1 VSFRRRLIVLAA
13 AAVASAVVL
22 GSVATYVIV
31 RADLRSSVDHQLGRL
46 AVAVTV
52 SSSARESANLDPNT
66 QRQITTIVNGK
77 ATAPRVNAL
86 FGRRLAD
93 RVRAALSASSRAAA
107 ATRQLVLPGTALEEP
122 IGYGQRVD
130 PSGRVLE
137 TNASSQ
143 LLPVTARTLAVANRR
158 SGSFYSDMT
167 IAGLHVRVLT
177 VPWERSAVQLA
188 LPLANVDH
196 TLNRLAWTLVFVS
209 LAGVALAALLGVLVG
224 RAALTPVNRLTS
236 TAERVSVTR
245 DLTERI
251 DVARRDELGR
261 LAASFNRMLGALEAS
276 ADAQRQLVADAS
288 HELRTPLASLLMNI
302 ELLAEGGPLPGRE
315 REQLLADV
323 AGQIRELTVLVGDL
337 VDLARQE
344 PLNGNAEEVR
354 LDEVAQEAIARAT
367 RHAPEQLF
375 ELEAEPV
382 TIVGV
387 PARLERA
394 INNLL
399 DNATKWNPS
408 GHPIEVAV
416 RAGEVSVRDHG
427 PGIPPEDL
435 PHVFDRF
442 YRATGARGLPG
453 AGLGLAIVRQVAE
466 AHGGTVEASNALGGG
481 ALLRLSLPRA
491 RALPTSYSIL
501 DAR

>member
-1 VSFRRRLIVLAA
+1 MSFRRRLILLAA

-22 GSVATYVIV
+22 GSIATYVIV
-31 RADLRSSVDHQLGRL
+31 RADLRSGVDHQLARL

-52 SSSARESANLDPNT
+52 RSSPGEGANLDRNT
-66 QRQITTIVNGK
+66 ERKIVAIVNGK

-93 RVRAALSASSRAAA
+93 RVRAALSRSSSAAA
-107 ATRQLVLPGTALEEP
+107 AAQQLVLPRTALEQP

-143 LLPVTARTLAVANRR
+143 LLPVTAGTLAVANRR
-158 SGSFYSDMT
+158 SRSFYSDT
-167 IAGLHVRVLT
+167 NVAGLHVRVLT
-177 VPWERSAVQLA
+177 VPWERGAVQIA
-188 LPLANVDH
+188 LPLDSVDH
-196 TLNRLAWTLVFVS
+196 TLSRLAWTLAFVS

-224 RAALTPVNRLTS
+224 RAALTPVSRLTS

-251 DVARRDELGR
+251 DVAQRDELGR

-302 ELLAEGGPLPGRE
+302 ELLAEGGPLSGRE

-323 AGQIRELTVLVGDL
+323 TGQIRELTVLVGDL

-344 PLNGNAEEVR
+344 PVDGNAEEVR
-354 LDEVAQEAIARAT
+354 LDELAQEAIARAT
-367 RHAPEQLF
+367 RHAPEQRF

-481 ALLRLSLPRA
+481 ALLRLSLPPA
-491 RALPTSYSIL
+491 RALPTSYAIL